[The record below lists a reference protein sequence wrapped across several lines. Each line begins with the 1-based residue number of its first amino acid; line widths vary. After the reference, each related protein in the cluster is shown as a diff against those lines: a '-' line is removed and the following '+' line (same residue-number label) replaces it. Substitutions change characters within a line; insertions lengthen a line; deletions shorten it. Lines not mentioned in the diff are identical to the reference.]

1 MKFTFMFRLGILQ
14 AIQLLLILQ
23 GMLQNVSIAGY
34 SATCFCYRV
43 CCKMFLLQ
51 GMLQHV
57 SVTGYAATCFCYRVC
72 YNMFA
77 LLGTLQHV
85 SIAGYA
91 ATCFGHSVRA
101 LVLTFILIP

>member
-1 MKFTFMFRLGILQ
+1 
-14 AIQLLLILQ
+14 
-23 GMLQNVSIAGY
+23 V
-34 SATCFCYRV
+34 
-43 CCKMFLLQ
+43 LQ

-72 YNMFA
+72 YNMFV
-77 LLGTLQHV
+77 LQGMLQHV